1 PIALTAKEAR
11 QLLEVRDR
19 TGVEIGEAFMVRTHP
34 QWLKVK
40 ELVDSGRIGEL
51 RLIAGHFSYYR
62 RDPADIRSRVKWGGG
77 ALMDVGCYPI
87 TISRWLFDAE
97 PVEVVGSIDRDPEM
111 KIDRLT
117 SGLLRFETGQAT
129 FSCAMQLVAYQAVQ
143 IFGTKGRIAAS
154 FHANPR
160 DECRIY
166 VDNGSDLAGGG
177 IETITFPPVDQ
188 FTIQADRFS
197 KAVRGVGTVP
207 VSLEDAIGNMAVIDA
222 LFRSA
227 ESRQWERPERHG

>member
-1 PIALTAKEAR
+1 
-11 QLLEVRDR
+11 
-19 TGVEIGEAFMVRTHP
+19 MVRTQP

-40 ELVDSGRIGEL
+40 EIVGSGRIGDL
-51 RLIAGHFSYYR
+51 RLISGHFSYYR
-62 RDPADIRSRVKWGGG
+62 RDPADVRSRVEWGGG

-87 TISRWLFDAE
+87 TISRWLFGAE
-97 PVEVVGSIDRDPEM
+97 PTEVVGLIDRDPEM

-117 SGLLRFETGQAT
+117 SGLLRFESGQAT

-154 FHANPR
+154 FHAMPSH
-160 DECRIY
+160 ESRIL
-166 VDNGSDLAGGG
+166 VDDGSDLLGNGG

-188 FTIQADRFS
+188 FSIQADRFS
-197 KAVRGVGTVP
+197 KAIRGVGTVP

-227 ESRQWERPERHG
+227 ESHRWERPS